1 MIAVALSLGLAF
13 IMFTLGITLRPEDF
27 RLAVVQPR
35 ALVAGAI
42 AQVLL
47 LPCVAFSLVLL
58 FGLKGELAV
67 GVMILSGCPGG
78 VTSNLFTRLARG
90 DVALSISYTALASV
104 ITAVTLPLLL
114 IGSAQ
119 VLMPG
124 LDASI
129 STLGLSLKMI
139 AIATLPVLIG
149 VSLNVRAP
157 GLCRR
162 LRPWCDK
169 GANVLITL
177 VILAA
182 VLSQWSLLT
191 ANLLVLGPLLLLLNL
206 LMLAIGL
213 GVGQLLAL
221 PRTQV
226 TTLAIESGFQNGSIG
241 IVVGTLLAGDAV
253 TAQLSTYSLPSAIYG
268 VLMLFTVVP
277 MVLWRR
283 ATAVSPAS
291 LFVDGLPLRSRPTL
305 PWPALRRLK

>member
-13 IMFTLGITLRPEDF
+13 IMFTLGITLWPEDF

-226 TTLAIESGFQNGSIG
+226 T
-241 IVVGTLLAGDAV
+241 
-253 TAQLSTYSLPSAIYG
+253 
-268 VLMLFTVVP
+268 
-277 MVLWRR
+277 LWRLKVVFR
-283 ATAVSPAS
+283 TGVSAS
-291 LFVDGLPLRSRPTL
+291 SSARCWLVMR
-305 PWPALRRLK
+305 